1 MPEMSQIQ
9 QLVAIADTGT
19 ISKAAE
25 QLHLSQPALTRSIQ
39 KLESEWGVTLF
50 DRKKN
55 KVTLNQTGEL
65 AVQYARQV
73 LHDVDSM
80 TTAVKNFERSLH
92 TISIGS
98 CAPGPIPDLYLQLS
112 SEFPGMVILS
122 EECLQEELLPGLR
135 QKKYQIILTN
145 TPIEAPEILCR
156 YFCTEQLFLTI
167 PPAHPLASRT
177 DGVWFDDLA
186 GETMLLFRYIGAWQN
201 IVNEKM
207 QQITFISQ
215 DQDEAFNALLSASAL
230 PAFAT
235 NLALRYR
242 HPRKDNRLAIPFLDP
257 EAHMKFYC
265 SVLRENEKFL
275 PEEPLDAL

>member
-1 MPEMSQIQ
+1 MPEMNQIQ
-9 QLVAIADTGT
+9 QLVAIAENGT

-80 TTAVKNFERSLH
+80 TAAVKNLERSLH

-98 CAPGPIPDLYLQLS
+98 CAPGPIPDVYLRLT
-112 SEFPGMVILS
+112 SEFPGMVVLS
-122 EECLQEELLPGLR
+122 EERPQEELLPGLQ
-135 QKKYQIILTN
+135 QKNYQVVITN
-145 TPIEAPEILCR
+145 MPIEKPGILCR
-156 YFCTEQLFLTI
+156 YFCSEQLFLTV

-177 DGVWFDDLA
+177 NGVWFDDLA
-186 GETMLLFRYIGAWQN
+186 GETMLLFRYIGVWQTV
-201 IVNEKM
+201 VNEKM
-207 QQITFISQ
+207 QRTAFISQ
-215 DQDEAFNALLSASAL
+215 DQDDAFNALLSVSAL

-235 NLALRYR
+235 DLTLRYR
-242 HPRKDNRLAIPFLDP
+242 HRRKENRVAIPFLDP
-257 EAHMKFYC
+257 EAKMSFYC
-265 SVLRENEKFL
+265 SVLDGNQKFL
-275 PEEPLDAL
+275 PEEL

>member
-1 MPEMSQIQ
+1 MPEMNQIQ

-25 QLHLSQPALTRSIQ
+25 QMHLSQPSLTRSIQ

-80 TTAVKNFERSLH
+80 TMAVKNFERSLR

-98 CAPGPIPDLYLQLS
+98 CAPGPIMALHPFLLERFS
-112 SEFPGMVILS
+112 GFSILS
-122 EECLQEELLPGLR
+122 EEKPQEQLLDDLR
-135 QKKYQIILTN
+135 SKAYQIIITDI
-145 TPIEAPEILCR
+145 PIDEPEILCR
-156 YFCTEQLFLTI
+156 RYCEERLYLTV
-167 PPAHPLASRT
+167 PPAHPMAART
-177 DGVWFDDLA
+177 DGITFSDLA
-186 GETMLLFRYIGAWQN
+186 GETMLLFRDIGVW
-201 IVNEKM
+201 EKVVKEKLA
-207 QQITFISQ
+207 QTKFILQ
-215 DQDEAFNALLSASAL
+215 DQDEAFTALLEASAL

-235 NLALRYR
+235 NLTLRYA
-242 HPRKDNRLAIPFLDP
+242 NRSQNRVCLPLLDP
-257 EAHMKFYC
+257 EARITFYC
-265 SVLRENEKFL
+265 SVLNENKKFL
-275 PEEPLDAL
+275 PEELVLE